1 MSRVCEPVR
10 VGVTG
15 GGGCGCGLGICNPSL
30 TRTRDTGSR
39 VLPGESRI
47 FKTHTNHP
55 QTTTAHHNTKRA
67 RPPTNHHGCPLSK
80 STNNE
85 EHTHARPSPT
95 VTPNEYDRPRTAT
108 DNPLT
113 TWDVYPNDSRLT
125 TTHHTKRAPPPTNYT
140 NRPQTTTAHYD
151 LKRARPPTKNKER
164 LSLAPTN
171 NNTKWARTTTMS
183 A

>member
-1 MSRVCEPVR
+1 MSRVCEPVW

-15 GGGCGCGLGICNPSL
+15 GGGCGLGICNPSL

-80 STNNE
+80 STNNK

-113 TWDVYPNDSRLT
+113 TWDVYPNDSRPPTTQNGHHHPRTTLTAHKRQPPT
-125 TTHHTKRAPPPTNYT
+125 TT
-140 NRPQTTTAHYD
+140 
-151 LKRARPPTKNKER
+151 
-164 LSLAPTN
+164 
-171 NNTKWARTTTMS
+171 
-183 A
+183 

>member
-15 GGGCGCGLGICNPSL
+15 GGGCGLGICNPSL

-113 TWDVYPNDSRLT
+113 TWDVYPNDSQLMTMLELQGDDVLGHHSTLHILGEIPLT
-125 TTHHTKRAPPPTNYT
+125 HMFLIFHIPY
-140 NRPQTTTAHYD
+140 H
-151 LKRARPPTKNKER
+151 
-164 LSLAPTN
+164 S
-171 NNTKWARTTTMS
+171 
-183 A
+183 